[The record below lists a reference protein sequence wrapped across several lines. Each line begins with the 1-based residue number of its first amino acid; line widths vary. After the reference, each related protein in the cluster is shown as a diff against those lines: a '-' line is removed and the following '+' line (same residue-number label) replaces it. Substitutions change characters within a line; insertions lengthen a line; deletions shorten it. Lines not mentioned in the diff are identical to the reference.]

1 MLQPKLYNYRLL
13 TTTQFVEV
21 ANFSTIIVLIPI
33 TKPIFKLYTFS
44 MKNIYLTLFLFIG
57 ALNTFAQT
65 VKINGIIKDT
75 SGEPVPFASVYIKNT
90 TIGTSANV
98 DGVYSFAVEK
108 GEHTI
113 VYRAIGYKAVERQL
127 NISDAI
133 TENVTLTPEAYTLNS
148 VTIKG
153 NGEDPAY
160 EIIRQAIKMRKAH
173 LNETVA
179 YTTDVY
185 IKGVQKLVGAPKK
198 FFGRDIQ
205 KTLDLDTN
213 RKGILY
219 LSESTS
225 TFAFQRPDQIHE
237 EMVSSKTAGRNN
249 AFSFNKASDLII
261 NFYHNI
267 LLENTLSSRGFV
279 SPIAENAMLYY
290 RYKLLGS
297 STENGITVNKIQVIP
312 RREHDP
318 VFRGIIY
325 ICDESW
331 HLLNAEVYLVKNT
344 GINLLDT
351 LNIRQQFLKVENTYM
366 PSNINFQF
374 NGNVLGFKFEGYY
387 VGVYSNYNIHPNF
400 PKHYFTG
407 EILKISKAV
416 NKKDS
421 LFWLSN
427 RPIPLTSEERR
438 DYVRKDSISAL
449 RTSKHY
455 LDSVEKVNNKF
466 NAVKLLLS
474 GYTVNDRYHRTS
486 LSFDPVFKSFFYNTV
501 EGFAL
506 KYGLTYTKSLED
518 RRQYSIRPEVRYGF
532 SNKTLTANLTAN
544 YFYNP
549 VKRANIG
556 FSAGSGIYDLN
567 NYGSMS
573 LLGNSINSL
582 FFETNFSKFYKK
594 EFANVNTTRELTN
607 GLQARMAVDYSRNYH
622 LVNTTTFKIKD
633 LKGEEFTSNNP
644 FSPDSEIPLFP
655 NYEAFTLSLGLNYT
669 IGQQYITRPDGRF
682 YQPSKYPTIDLSY
695 KKGIHGVLNSD
706 VDYDL
711 IALEVSQDRI
721 SAGMWGYSSFVAGV
735 GKFLNNDQVFYPEA
749 KHFRG
754 NNSLL
759 SRPDLKKFLF
769 LDFYLF
775 STDRQYVEAHYEH
788 NFSGLFSNKIPFI
801 RKLKLE
807 EVVGASYLSQ
817 PVKRNYYEFYFG
829 LQRLIFRATYGFAY
843 DGNKRVNHG
852 FRLSYGF

>member
-1 MLQPKLYNYRLL
+1 
-13 TTTQFVEV
+13 
-21 ANFSTIIVLIPI
+21 
-33 TKPIFKLYTFS
+33 
-44 MKNIYLTLFLFIG
+44 MKNIYLTLFLCIG
-57 ALNTFAQT
+57 VLNGFAQT
-65 VKINGIIKDT
+65 IKISGSIRDSNG
-75 SGEPVPFASVYIKNT
+75 EVVPFASVYIKNT
-90 TIGTSANV
+90 TTGTSANV
-98 DGVYSFAVEK
+98 DGIYSFTVEK
-108 GEHTI
+108 GSHTI
-113 VYRAIGYKAVERQL
+113 IYRAIGYKGVERML
-127 NISDAI
+127 NVTENL
-133 TENVTLTPEAYTLNS
+133 TENVTLSPEAYTLS
-148 VTIKG
+148 GVTITGK
-153 NGEDPAY
+153 GEDPAY
-160 EIIRQAIKMRKAH
+160 EIIRQAIKMRKTH
-173 LNETVA
+173 LTEVDA
-179 YTTDVY
+179 YSTDVY

-225 TFAFQRPDQIHE
+225 TFAFQQPGKIHE

-267 LLENTLSSRGFV
+267 LLENTLSARGFV
-279 SPIAENAMLYY
+279 SPIADNAMLYY
-290 RYKLLGS
+290 RYKLLGTN
-297 STENGITVNKIQVIP
+297 TENGVRVNKIEIIP

-318 VFRGIIY
+318 VFRGVIY
-325 ICDESW
+325 IREESW
-331 HLLNAEVYLVKNT
+331 HLLSAEVFLTKNT

-351 LNIRQQFLKVENTYM
+351 LNIRQQFLKVENTFM

-387 VGVYSNYNIHPNF
+387 VGVYSNYNIHPEF
-400 PKHYFTG
+400 PDNYFNG

-421 LFWLSN
+421 LFWLNN
-427 RPIPLTSEERR
+427 RPIPLTSEEKR
-438 DYVRKDSISAL
+438 DYIRKDSIAAL
-449 RTSKHY
+449 RTSKYY
-455 LDSVEKVNNKF
+455 LDSIERSNNKF
-466 NAVKLLLS
+466 SPLKLIVS
-474 GYTVNDRYHRTS
+474 GYTINDRYHKTS
-486 LSFDPVFKSFFYNTV
+486 YSFDPIFRSVFYNTV

-506 KYGLTYTKSLED
+506 KYGLTYTKTLED
-518 RRQYSIRPEVRYGF
+518 RRQYSIRPEARYGF

-544 YFYNP
+544 YFYDP
-549 VKRANIG
+549 IRRANIG

-594 EFANVNTTRELTN
+594 EFVNVNTTRDLTN
-607 GLQARMAVDYSRNYH
+607 GLQARAAIDYSRNYN
-622 LVNTTTFKIKD
+622 LINTTSYKIKD

-644 FSPDSEIPLFP
+644 FSPGAEIPLFP
-655 NYEAFTLSLGLNYT
+655 TYEAFTLSLGLNYT

-695 KKGIHGVLNSD
+695 KKGIKGPFGSD

-711 IALEVSQDRI
+711 VSLEVSQNRL

-735 GKFLNNDQVFYPEA
+735 GKLLNNNQVFYPEA

-754 NNSLL
+754 NNALL
-759 SRPDLKKFLF
+759 GRPDLRKFLF

-775 STDRQYVEAHYEH
+775 STDREYVEAHYEH
-788 NFSGLFSNKIPFI
+788 NFSGLFTNKVPLL

-807 EVVGASYLSQ
+807 ELIGGSYLSQ

-829 LQRLIFRATYGFAY
+829 LQRLIFRATYGFGY